1 MSKFKKNNSKS
12 KKTIV
17 KSKLDE
23 DFAYKTVF
31 LTAILSGI
39 FLIISFLFNTQ
50 LITIF
55 MVENTIWFYIDIV
68 IKVLVI
74 LLFFLF
80 GIISIGN
87 YKELSG
93 KPLDYKLVFL
103 LFILSIIQ
111 SYRNL
116 WVFGFTF
123 LGLLVIIAYF
133 YFIQE
138 N

>member
-12 KKTIV
+12 KNITV

-23 DFAYKTVF
+23 NFAYKTVF

-93 KPLDYKLVFL
+93 KPIDYKLIFL
-103 LFILSIIQ
+103 LFILSLIQ

>member
-12 KKTIV
+12 KNITV

-23 DFAYKTVF
+23 NFAYKTVF

>member
-23 DFAYKTVF
+23 SFAYKTVF

-39 FLIISFLFNTQ
+39 FLIISFLFNSQ

-80 GIISIGN
+80 SIISIGN

-103 LFILSIIQ
+103 LFILSLIQ

>member
-1 MSKFKKNNSKS
+1 MSKFKKNQTES

-23 DFAYKTVF
+23 NFAYKTVLVSSF
-31 LTAILSGI
+31 LSGI
-39 FLIISFLFNTQ
+39 FLILSLFFNSQ
-50 LITIF
+50 IITIF
-55 MVENTIWFYIDIV
+55 MIENTIWFYIDII
-68 IKVLVI
+68 IKVSVI

-80 GIISIGN
+80 SIISIGN

-93 KPLDYKLVFL
+93 KPLDFKLIFL

-111 SYRNL
+111 TFRNS

-138 N
+138 

>member
-1 MSKFKKNNSKS
+1 MSKFKKNRSKLS
-12 KKTIV
+12 NNVV

-23 DFAYKTVF
+23 NFAYKTVL

-39 FLIISFLFNTQ
+39 FLFISLLFNAQ
-50 LITIF
+50 IITIF
-55 MVENTIWFYIDIV
+55 MVENTIWFYIDIF
-68 IKVLVI
+68 IKVLII

-80 GIISIGN
+80 SIISIGN

-93 KPLDYKLVFL
+93 KPLDFKLVFL
-103 LFILSIIQ
+103 LFILSLIQ
-111 SYRNL
+111 AFRNP

-138 N
+138 

>member
-1 MSKFKKNNSKS
+1 MSKFKKNRSKLS
-12 KKTIV
+12 NNVV
-17 KSKLDE
+17 KSRLDE
-23 DFAYKTVF
+23 NFAYKTVL

-39 FLIISFLFNTQ
+39 FLFISLLFNAQ
-50 LITIF
+50 IITIF
-55 MVENTIWFYIDIV
+55 MVENTIWFYIDIF
-68 IKVLVI
+68 IKVLII

-80 GIISIGN
+80 SIISIGN

-93 KPLDYKLVFL
+93 KPLDFKLVFL
-103 LFILSIIQ
+103 LFILSLIQ
-111 SYRNL
+111 AFRNP

-138 N
+138 